1 MCAPVIRSILFNA
14 ASYNAG
20 QVITATVT
28 YTSCCDGPFT
38 IAGSDDGGR
47 AWTVTFNDGVST
59 ATLTA
64 TA

>member
-1 MCAPVIRSILFNA
+1 MCAPVVRAVTFDR
-14 ASYNAG
+14 ASYTAG
-20 QVITATVT
+20 QTITATVA

-38 IAGSDDGGR
+38 VAGSDDGGR